1 MSHAS
6 HNPAPSDET
15 GACGGPGRSRRDVLA
30 IAGLGVVGGGVL
42 AACGGGSSAS
52 PAGTTTQAAPGTS
65 AAGAPSSASAS
76 NPAST
81 SDAATS
87 AASASAEATSAAPT
101 SAGGFTVPTSEIP
114 VGGGKIFKNK
124 ELVVTQP
131 TAGSF
136 KAFSAVCPH
145 QGCIVYQIDNKKII
159 CPCHA
164 SMFDIATGA
173 VLSGPAQTG
182 LAPEQASVAGGSV
195 TVQT

>member
-1 MSHAS
+1 M
-6 HNPAPSDET
+6 
-15 GACGGPGRSRRDVLA
+15 LA
-30 IAGLGVVGGGVL
+30 IAGLGVVGGGLL

-52 PAGTTTQAAPGTS
+52 PGTTTTQAAPGTS
-65 AAGAPSSASAS
+65 AAGAPSSASAAPTS
-76 NPAST
+76 AETTSAAASSAAST
-81 SDAATS
+81 SAA
-87 AASASAEATSAAPT
+87 ATSAAPT
-101 SAGGFTVPTSEIP
+101 SSGGFAVPTSEIP
-114 VGGGKIFKNK
+114 VGGGKIFADK

-182 LAPEQASVAGGSV
+182 LTPEQASVAGGSV
-195 TVQT
+195 TVQA